1 MSCIFC
7 CVLSDLGLLLRHDRE
22 KEATMLYAVLC
33 YAHEET
39 VFAWSKEEEAA
50 VMEKLYAVQ
59 EPLAKAGKLGPVGRL
74 MPTTTATTVR
84 KGTQEPLVLDGPFAE
99 TKEVLLGFYTVDV
112 ETLDEAV
119 GFAKELSAVNPG
131 STSYE
136 IRPFH
141 VFHPGDMKR

>member
-1 MSCIFC
+1 
-7 CVLSDLGLLLRHDRE
+7 
-22 KEATMLYAVLC
+22 MLYAILC

-59 EPLAKAGKLGPVGRL
+59 EPLAKSGKLGPVGRL
-74 MPTTTATTVR
+74 MPTTAATTVR
-84 KGTQEPLVLDGPFAE
+84 KGKDEALVIDGPFAE
-99 TKEVLLGFYTVDV
+99 TKEALLGFYVVDF

-119 GFAKELSAVNPG
+119 AFSKQLSSVNPG

-136 IRPFH
+136 IRPFY
-141 VFHPGDMKR
+141 VFRPGDASS